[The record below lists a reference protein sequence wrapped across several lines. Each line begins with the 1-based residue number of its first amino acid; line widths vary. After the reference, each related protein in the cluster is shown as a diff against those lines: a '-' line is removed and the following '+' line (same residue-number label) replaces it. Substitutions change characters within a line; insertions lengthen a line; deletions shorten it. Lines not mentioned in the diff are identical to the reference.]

1 MKRSIHSI
9 LRYGSLL
16 SVLTGV
22 LLLAGAC
29 GTYQPPYGY
38 IYHNTRMNKDVSEA
52 TNIGS
57 RSGASCV
64 QSYLGMI
71 SFGDASIKAA
81 AATGGIQ
88 TVKAV
93 DYSELAVL
101 TFFYNRFCTIA
112 HGD

>member
-1 MKRSIHSI
+1 MTARFVRI
-9 LRYGSLL
+9 LGLVAALGLL
-16 SVLTGV
+16 GFALQ
-22 LLLAGAC
+22 C
-29 GTYQPPYGY
+29 GGYNPPYGY
-38 IYHNTRMNKDVSEA
+38 MYHNVRMNKDVSEA

-64 QSYLGMI
+64 QSYMGLI

-81 AATGGIQ
+81 AAAGGVQ

-93 DYSELAVL
+93 DYTELSIL
-101 TFFYNRFCTIA
+101 TFFYNRFCTVA

>member
-1 MKRSIHSI
+1 MKRNPSRKPIRFAVVI
-9 LRYGSLL
+9 VAGLALL
-16 SVLTGV
+16 GT
-22 LLLAGAC
+22 AC

-64 QSYLGMI
+64 QSYMGMI

-81 AATGGIQ
+81 AAAGGIQ

-93 DYSELAVL
+93 DYSELSVF

>member
-1 MKRSIHSI
+1 MKNQRTAAMGRTM
-9 LRYGSLL
+9 LT
-16 SVLTGV
+16 VLAAGV
-22 LLLAGAC
+22 LLLATAC

-64 QSYLGMI
+64 QSYMGMI

-81 AATGGIQ
+81 AAAGGIQ

-93 DYSELAVL
+93 DYSELAIM

>member
-1 MKRSIHSI
+1 
-9 LRYGSLL
+9 
-16 SVLTGV
+16 
-22 LLLAGAC
+22 
-29 GTYQPPYGY
+29 
-38 IYHNTRMNKDVSEA
+38 MNKDVSEA

>member
-1 MKRSIHSI
+1 MKRTEQKLIRIST
-9 LRYGSLL
+9 LALVLAGAFLL
-16 SVLTGV
+16 
-22 LLLAGAC
+22 GAC

-64 QSYLGMI
+64 QSYMGMI

-81 AATGGIQ
+81 AAAGGIQ

-93 DYSELAVL
+93 DYSELSIL